1 MTRVDTEKRF
11 AVIQRKA
18 ANSPSFGSARNCCSQ
33 LKKKDKNME
42 LLDKVK
48 ERLSRVIHSETG
60 MDVIRMNMVR
70 DLKVHE
76 DGKVELRFRPYSIHC
91 SIGFRQGIKIKKAV
105 KSVPGVNGVHVK
117 VDGHICAERLEKLLG
132 VVN

>member
-1 MTRVDTEKRF
+1 
-11 AVIQRKA
+11 
-18 ANSPSFGSARNCCSQ
+18 
-33 LKKKDKNME
+33 ME

-48 ERLSRVIHSETG
+48 ESLGQVIHPETG
-60 MDVIRMNMVR
+60 MDVIRMNLVR
-70 DLKVHE
+70 DLKVHK

-91 SIGFRQGIKIKKAV
+91 SIGFQQGIRIKKAV

-117 VDGHICAERLEKLLG
+117 VYGHICAERLEKLLG